1 MRARTV
7 LLVMLTLTAAALFAK
22 TPDPRAPLLGTW
34 SGTSLCTDLW
44 PACHDEHVVYHI
56 KPAPAGDVVTIDAN
70 KIIDGKELFMGSLDC
85 RVDFPAQVM
94 RADYDSGRVKSH
106 WEFRWSGREMRG
118 TASSDGKVGRN
129 IKVSKN

>member
-7 LLVMLTLTAAALFAK
+7 LLLLTCAAASSLIAAK
-22 TPDPRAPLLGTW
+22 PDPRAPLLGTW

-44 PACHDEHVVYHI
+44 PACHDEQVVYSI
-56 KPAPAGDVVTIDAN
+56 KAAKAADGVTIEAY
-70 KIIDGKELFMGSLDC
+70 KVVGGKELFMGALDG
-85 RVDFPAQVM
+85 RVDFQAQVV

-106 WEFRWSGREMRG
+106 WEYRWSGRQIHG

-129 IKVSKN
+129 IELTKN